1 MSAKILLVDDEPAQ
15 IELLRYNLEKA
26 GFQILQADNG
36 RDAIWMTEEHEPDLI
51 VLDWMMPEASGI
63 DVCRELRARADTR
76 LLPILMVSA
85 RGEEG
90 DLSLGLD
97 SGADDYITKPFSPR
111 ELVARVR
118 ALLRRARPSLM
129 QDVLEFHGLSLN
141 PETMRV
147 ERDGDAIHLG
157 AKEFQLLSV
166 LIERPE
172 RVFSRTQLLDMVWG
186 HGVYVE
192 ERTVD
197 VHMSRLRRAL
207 NKTADGGATRPDI
220 IRTVRGTGYALTQP
234 VAKSK

>member
-1 MSAKILLVDDEPAQ
+1 MSAKILIVDDEPAQ
-15 IELLRYNLEKA
+15 QQLLRYNIEKA
-26 GFQILQADNG
+26 GYDILLANNG
-36 RDAIWMTEEHEPDLI
+36 KDALIIIEEVKPDLI
-51 VLDWMMPEASGI
+51 VLDWMIPEASGI
-63 DVCRELRARADTR
+63 DVCHELRSRPETR

-90 DLSLGLD
+90 DRALGLD

-111 ELVARVR
+111 ELVSRIK
-118 ALLRRARPSLM
+118 ALLRRSRPTLL
-129 QDVLEFHGLSLN
+129 QDALEFQGLELN

-147 ERDGDAIHLG
+147 TRNGDNIHLG
-157 AKEFQLLSV
+157 AREFKLLSI

-172 RVFSRTQLLDMVWG
+172 RVFGRDQLLDLVWG

-207 NKTADGGATRPDI
+207 NKRSDGGPDRPDM
-220 IRTVRGTGYALTQP
+220 IRTVRGAGYALT
-234 VAKSK
+234 KKD